1 MVGEVKKVGKSRNF
15 HPKVGKSRNFF
26 AFKVGK
32 CRNFITVFITSLHT
46 GTSNTLVS
54 LVNFEANH
62 LFFRKCSFHTQSFAI
77 VEPYCGLLIP
87 NYCFSTKSR
96 LN

>member
-1 MVGEVKKVGKSRNF
+1 MRSAIRWFKCKLKPPKKVGKSRNF

-26 AFKVGK
+26 VFKVGK

-46 GTSNTLVS
+46 GTSNTLVL

-62 LFFRKCSFHTQSFAI
+62 LFFRKCSFHT
-77 VEPYCGLLIP
+77 
-87 NYCFSTKSR
+87 
-96 LN
+96 